1 LTHLLIGPPADLTP
15 PELAAWRW
23 AAICLDAAL
32 DDTVFLREHPDH
44 IHSPELQRQQM
55 LWLLEEHAQE
65 LIEGDDSLR
74 GFVRAA
80 ERLAHKIRRAQGGPD
95 MHPIDTDDAQ
105 R

>member
-1 LTHLLIGPPADLTP
+1 LTRLLISPLADLTP

-32 DDTVFLREHPDH
+32 DDIVFLREHPDH
-44 IHSPELQRQQM
+44 IHSPELQRQQI

-65 LIEGDDSLR
+65 LIEGDDSLW

-80 ERLAHKIRRAQGGPD
+80 KQLALKIRQTSGK
-95 MHPIDTDDAQ
+95 
-105 R
+105 

>member
-1 LTHLLIGPPADLTP
+1 MTHLLIGPPADLTP

-32 DDTVFLREHPDH
+32 ADIVFLREHPEH

-65 LIEGDDSLR
+65 LIEGDDSLW

-80 ERLAHKIRRAQGGPD
+80 KQLALKIRETSGR
-95 MHPIDTDDAQ
+95 
-105 R
+105 

>member
-1 LTHLLIGPPADLTP
+1 LTRLLISPLADLTP

-32 DDTVFLREHPDH
+32 DDIVFLREHPEH

-55 LWLLEEHAQE
+55 LWLLEEHAPE
-65 LIEGDDSLR
+65 LIEGDDSLW

-80 ERLAHKIRRAQGGPD
+80 KRLALKIRETSGK
-95 MHPIDTDDAQ
+95 
-105 R
+105 

>member
-1 LTHLLIGPPADLTP
+1 LTRLLISPLADLTP

-32 DDTVFLREHPDH
+32 DDIVFLREHPDH
-44 IHSPELQRQQM
+44 IHSPELQRQQI

-65 LIEGDDSLR
+65 LIEGDDSLW

-80 ERLAHKIRRAQGGPD
+80 KQLALKIRETSGK
-95 MHPIDTDDAQ
+95 
-105 R
+105 

>member
-1 LTHLLIGPPADLTP
+1 LTRLLISPLADLTP

-32 DDTVFLREHPDH
+32 DDIVFRREHPDH

-65 LIEGDDSLR
+65 LIEGDDSLW

-80 ERLAHKIRRAQGGPD
+80 KQLALKIRETSGK
-95 MHPIDTDDAQ
+95 
-105 R
+105 

>member
-1 LTHLLIGPPADLTP
+1 LTRLLIRPLADLTP

-32 DDTVFLREHPDH
+32 DDIVFLREHPDH

-55 LWLLEEHAQE
+55 LWLLEEHAPE
-65 LIEGDDSLR
+65 LIEGDGSLW

-80 ERLAHKIRRAQGGPD
+80 KQLALKIRETSGK
-95 MHPIDTDDAQ
+95 
-105 R
+105 

>member
-1 LTHLLIGPPADLTP
+1 MTGLLISPLADLTP

-32 DDTVFLREHPDH
+32 NDIVFLREHPDH

-55 LWLLEEHAQE
+55 LWLLEEHSQE
-65 LIEGDDSLR
+65 LIEGDDSLW

-80 ERLAHKIRRAQGGPD
+80 KRLALKIRATSGN
-95 MHPIDTDDAQ
+95 
-105 R
+105 

>member
-1 LTHLLIGPPADLTP
+1 LTRLLISPLADLTP

-32 DDTVFLREHPDH
+32 DDIVFLREHPDH

-55 LWLLEEHAQE
+55 LRLLEEHAQA
-65 LIEGDDSLR
+65 LIEGDDSLW

-80 ERLAHKIRRAQGGPD
+80 KQLALKIRETSGK
-95 MHPIDTDDAQ
+95 
-105 R
+105 